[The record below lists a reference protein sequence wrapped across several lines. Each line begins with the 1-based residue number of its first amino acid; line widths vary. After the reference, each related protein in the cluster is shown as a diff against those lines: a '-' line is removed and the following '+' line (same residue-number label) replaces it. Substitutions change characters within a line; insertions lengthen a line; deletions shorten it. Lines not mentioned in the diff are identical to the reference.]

1 MKVVFH
7 SKTQL
12 YYRKIEESS
21 HKHEVIIIDTLK
33 IQLHPHKNRQNSS
46 QGSDSDNQ
54 LQVFTMSVFF
64 VMHFFIK
71 FHVEKP
77 IYYYY
82 LSVSPIHYRL
92 RKAIFFLSLD

>member
-33 IQLHPHKNRQNSS
+33 ILLHLHKNRQNSS

-54 LQVFTMSVFF
+54 LQVFKMSVFF
-64 VMHFFIK
+64 CNALFYQI
-71 FHVEKP
+71 
-77 IYYYY
+77 
-82 LSVSPIHYRL
+82 SC
-92 RKAIFFLSLD
+92 RKT

>member
-33 IQLHPHKNRQNSS
+33 ILLHLHKNRQNSS
-46 QGSDSDNQ
+46 RQGSDSDNQ

-64 VMHFFIK
+64 CNAFFYQI
-71 FHVEKP
+71 
-77 IYYYY
+77 
-82 LSVSPIHYRL
+82 SC
-92 RKAIFFLSLD
+92 RKT